1 MFPWFTHRLTHY
13 ALLITVGAAL
23 FLPNLGAPS
32 LWDIDEGNN
41 VEASREMMAADN
53 WIVPTFNF
61 LLRVDKPALLYWFQ
75 IGSFKLFGVNEFAG
89 RFPSACAALLS
100 MLLTYELGRR
110 MFSATAGLLAGLM
123 LGSSVLFCAAA
134 HFANPD
140 ALLCLCMLLTF
151 FGFWTSFVRD
161 DRNWFLLCG
170 ISSGLG
176 MLAKGPI
183 GLLLPSAVA
192 LLFLFWAKQWRRLW
206 DWWLVAGMLA
216 FGFVVVPWYAWVGAE
231 TRGNYLKEFF
241 LIHNVNRFTNSMEGH
256 AGNPA
261 YYLIVLVIGLAPWSA
276 FLGLALWYSLKFKS
290 NRSVGWPGLESSEAP
305 AQDKPG
311 LPKTPA
317 PATQPFHPTRRVN
330 ERHSIAFLWCWVVVY
345 FVFFSV
351 SRTKLPNYILPI
363 YPAIALLTGRFL
375 EQWRRGD
382 VRPPAWVL
390 HVAPLCLMVV
400 GVATI
405 VGLLILAGEGS
416 SSFMRGRVFSSLA
429 KWAFLGLLP
438 IAGAIVT
445 WRCLRRAQ
453 RTGMVGGFAASSVLF
468 LAMLAAGGASAMEP
482 YKAPRV
488 LVHDIPVDLTTREV
502 RIGAYQYFQPS
513 LVFYCRREVHK
524 LDSEE
529 ATLEFLNCPLPVYLF
544 IPAAGWEQLRQ
555 RAPLSCCVLGRHRDL
570 YRDVDVVVVSNR

>member
-1 MFPWFTHRLTHY
+1 MFPWFSHRLTHY
-13 ALLITVGAAL
+13 ALLIVVGVLL
-23 FLPNLGAPS
+23 FLPNLGGPS
-32 LWDIDEGNN
+32 LWDIDEGHN

-61 LLRVDKPALLYWFQ
+61 LLRVDKPALLYWLQ
-75 IGSFKLFGVNEFAG
+75 IASFKLFGINEFSG

-123 LGSSVLFCAAA
+123 LGSSVFFCAAA

-140 ALLCLCMLLTF
+140 ALLCLCMLTTF
-151 FGFWTSFVRD
+151 FCFWTSFVRG
-161 DRNWFLLCG
+161 DRHWFLLCA

-183 GLLLPSAVA
+183 GLLLPSGVA
-192 LLFLFWAKQWRRLW
+192 LLFLLWAKQWRRLF
-206 DWWLVAGMLA
+206 DWRLLFGMLA
-216 FGFVVVPWYAWVGAE
+216 FGLVVVPWYAWVGAE

-241 LIHNVNRFTNSMEGH
+241 LIHNVSRFTNSMEGH
-256 AGNPA
+256 AGNPG
-261 YYLIVLVIGLAPWSA
+261 YYLLVLVVGLAPWSA
-276 FLGLALWYSLKFKS
+276 FLGLALWYSLKFKT
-290 NRSVGWPGLESSEAP
+290 NQAVGWVERPTAVMVGLEDSTHR
-305 AQDKPG
+305 
-311 LPKTPA
+311 TPR
-317 PATQPFHPTRRVN
+317 PY
-330 ERHSIAFLWCWVVVY
+330 ECHSIAFLWCWVVVY

-382 VRPPAWVL
+382 VRPPAWLL
-390 HVAPLCLMVV
+390 HVAPLSLMVL

-405 VGLLILAGEGS
+405 LGLLLLSGLGLPS
-416 SSFMRGRVFSSLA
+416 LVRGHVFPGLEN
-429 KWAFLGLLP
+429 WAFLGLLP

-445 WRCLRRAQ
+445 WRCLRRGQ
-453 RTGMVGGFAASSVLF
+453 RTGMVWGFTASASLF
-468 LAMLAAGGASAMEP
+468 LAMLAAGGAAALEP
-482 YKAPRV
+482 YKAPRE
-488 LVHDIPVDLTTREV
+488 LVHDIPIDLTASEV

-524 LDSEE
+524 LDSDE
-529 ATLEFLNCPLPVYLF
+529 AMLEFLNCPLPVYLF
-544 IPAAGWEQLRQ
+544 LPAASWDKLQQ
-555 RAPLSCCVLGRHRDL
+555 RAPTCCRVLGRRYDL
-570 YRDVDVVVVSNR
+570 YRNIHVVVVSNR